1 MSKRAR
7 SSKLRIV
14 KAADREGAESR
25 RAPLRIRWQRL
36 QQRIRE
42 SLILRGSLTALWGI
56 ILAASVL
63 VLLNA
68 FGAELFRWNERSFLR
83 NCLNVGETERLA
95 AFDPGRTVGAAQRRM
110 LSPCFETLVVCRD
123 GRRIMPGLA
132 ESWSVS
138 ADGLKWRFVLRRG
151 CRFHNGAVLNAA
163 SAAESFMRMWY
174 ADESGLKSRPDYQ
187 FCHIHLGGGDPVL
200 RSIRAV
206 GGYELEFVLRRQ
218 IADFLPI
225 MASLPMA
232 VVCSG
237 ANGGSAGSGASAD
250 TPVLF
255 GTGPY
260 ALKEFRSGSRL
271 ALQRFDDY
279 WGAPAEIRLIN
290 FFFFDDY
297 RLRLREFR
305 QKNLDVAL
313 GVLPEEK
320 NSVLQDGE
328 GEAQFLNTWVR
339 VAAAF
344 NCNSRPFND
353 VRLRQAV
360 VCAVSREELFE
371 PEGEELPVALSDF
384 LPPDL
389 SLPSSE
395 RSRGSYSRSEAE
407 RLWHNNLSAKDRRIT
422 ISFDSDRSLLDKAAV
437 AGGLCRQLG
446 EVKFDSRCEETTVRE
461 GRYMLTNSHF
471 DVWLY
476 CAEIPRQPMDIF
488 FRQDWIGS
496 GFSGGNLSRYRGGR
510 VLELL
515 ESARFNPDEEVR
527 RQFYGKIVEKLY
539 DDRPRLDLVWLKEYV
554 VYRSDLNLEVDGQ
567 GRVCF
572 EKAGLN

>member
-14 KAADREGAESR
+14 KAADKEGTESR
-25 RAPLRIRWQRL
+25 KAPLRIRWQLL

-68 FGAELFRWNERSFLR
+68 FGAELFRLNERSFFKY
-83 NCLNVGETERLA
+83 CLNVGETERLIW
-95 AFDPGRTVGAAQRRM
+95 FDPGRVVGAGQRRM

-132 ESWSVS
+132 ESWRVS
-138 ADGLKWRFVLRRG
+138 ADGLKWRFALRRG
-151 CRFHNGAVLNAA
+151 CRFHNGAVLNAS
-163 SAAESFMRMWY
+163 SAVESFMRMWY
-174 ADESGLKSRPDYQ
+174 EDESGLKSRPEYQ
-187 FCHIHLGGGDPVL
+187 FCHVHLGGGDPVL

-206 GGYELEFVLRRQ
+206 DSYELEFVLRRQ
-218 IADFLPI
+218 VADFLPI

-232 VVCSG
+232 VVCG
-237 ANGGSAGSGASAD
+237 GASGGAVSPGAAAD
-250 TPVLF
+250 TQTLF

-279 WGAPAEIRLIN
+279 WGVPAEIRLIN

-297 RLRLREFR
+297 RLRLREYR
-305 QKNLDVAL
+305 QKNLDAAL
-313 GVLPEEK
+313 GVLSEEK
-320 NSVLQDGE
+320 NSILQDGD

-360 VCAVSREELFE
+360 IHAVSREELFK
-371 PEGEELPVALSDF
+371 PDGEELPGAFSDF

-395 RSRGSYSRSEAE
+395 RSRSAYSRSEAE
-407 RLWHNNLSAKDRRIT
+407 RLWHNNLGAKDRSIT
-422 ISFDSDRSLLDKAAV
+422 ISFDSDRALLDKAAV
-437 AGGLCRQLG
+437 AAQLCRQLG

-488 FRQDWIGS
+488 FRQDWIG
-496 GFSGGNLSRYRGGR
+496 GGLSGGNLSRYRGGR

-515 ESARFNPDEEVR
+515 ESARFNSEEEVR
-527 RQFYGKIVEKLY
+527 RQFYGKIAEKLY
-539 DDRPRLDLVWLKEYV
+539 DDRPRLDLVWLKEYI
-554 VYRSDLNLEVDGQ
+554 VYRSDLNLEIDGG

-572 EKAGLN
+572 EKARLN